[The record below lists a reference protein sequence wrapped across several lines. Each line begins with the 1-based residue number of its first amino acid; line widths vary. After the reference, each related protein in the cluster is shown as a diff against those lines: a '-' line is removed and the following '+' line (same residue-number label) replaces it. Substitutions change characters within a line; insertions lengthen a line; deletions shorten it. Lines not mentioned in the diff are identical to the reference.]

1 MLNFPLQH
9 FLYNQYPT
17 LSATIEDP
25 TRDCPTY
32 TKYENKLP
40 HQLKTSEMDIPS
52 QTMKSN

>member
-40 HQLKTSEMDIPS
+40 HQLKTSEMHIPS